1 MKYMG
6 SKNRI
11 AKYILP
17 IILKDRKENQY
28 YIEPFVGGANMID
41 KVDGLRIA
49 NDINPYLISLLYN
62 ASCGKK
68 YIEHIS
74 KELYS
79 RARNEYNNKTNNDFN
94 DFQLG
99 WIGYMA
105 SANGRFFEGGY
116 SGISKTKTCIERN
129 YIQESID
136 NLNKQ
141 IPNLLGIEFYCK
153 SYEGLNIPDNSIIYC
168 DIPYKDTKQYSFS
181 KDFNYDKFW
190 NWAREKT
197 KQGHKVYI
205 SEYNAPDDFEC
216 VWQQEVKSSLSANG
230 ISGGNKI
237 STEKLFTYI
246 LTNKEDYSNEI
257 DNQLKE
263 DLEDYN
269 KIIKSGI
276 N

>member
-68 YIEHIS
+68 YIEDIS
-74 KELYS
+74 KETYS
-79 RARNEYNNKTNNDFN
+79 RARTDYNNKTNNYFN

-99 WIGYMA
+99 WIGFMA

-116 SGISKTKTCIERN
+116 SGTSKTKTGSIRN
-129 YIQESID
+129 YIRESID
-136 NLNKQ
+136 NFYKQ
-141 IPNLLGIEFYCK
+141 LPKLKGIEFKCRDYR
-153 SYEGLNIPDNSIIYC
+153 GLKIPKNSIIYC
-168 DIPYKDTKQYSFS
+168 DIPYKNTKQYYLS

-190 NWAREKT
+190 QWCRDKT
-197 KQGHKVYI
+197 IEGHQVFI
-205 SEYNAPDDFEC
+205 SEYNAPIDFKC
-216 VWQQEVKSSLSANG
+216 IWQQEVKSSLSANG
-230 ISGGNKI
+230 ISGGSKI
-237 STEKLFTYI
+237 STEKLFTYS
-246 LTNKEDYSNEI
+246 LTNKEDYNDET

-263 DLEDYN
+263 DLLDCN
-269 KIIKSGI
+269 KIIKCGI